1 MKSRT
6 ADITLSVLLIT
17 IVTII
22 NYHSCQ
28 MLHYDWLGVFLFGNA
43 TTTFQRKLLFIRQ
56 GRYEVSRTG
65 KKNFH
70 NQRNITPTHVI
81 ELLGNHHPLLYVYL

>member
-43 TTTFQRKLLFIRQ
+43 TTTFQRKLLFIYDRVDMRCQ
-56 GRYEVSRTG
+56 EREKRIFIISET
-65 KKNFH
+65 
-70 NQRNITPTHVI
+70 
-81 ELLGNHHPLLYVYL
+81 